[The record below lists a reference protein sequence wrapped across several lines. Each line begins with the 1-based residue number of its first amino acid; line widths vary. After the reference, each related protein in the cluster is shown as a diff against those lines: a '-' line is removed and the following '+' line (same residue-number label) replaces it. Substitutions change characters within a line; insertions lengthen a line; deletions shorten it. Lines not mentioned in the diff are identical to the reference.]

1 MFIKRVTAV
10 ALAAFLLFSS
20 VILRQVAAADTASL
34 TAVSAADSTLQP
46 DVAEASNSTALPA
59 EGAAKPDRATAGL
72 TPLEKKLEPATVKEA
87 ANKPEV
93 ASNEE
98 KKNNHYSPR
107 TLPEKAL
114 QPRAAQI
121 ASNTP
126 QALNDEQSQS
136 KDIKKGSEEWAMTLQ
151 GCVAIADDAKSLVI
165 IRPKN
170 GAEEGIITCLDPGES
185 ISDEDVTQGKAKKED
200 KEKYDFFSARNDEA
214 EQIKEVILKNPK
226 YTLRFDKKI
235 YFYKK
240 NNSISRQAWQL
251 CRSFLGKRT

>member
-34 TAVSAADSTLQP
+34 TAASAADSTLQP

-98 KKNNHYSPR
+98 KK
-107 TLPEKAL
+107 
-114 QPRAAQI
+114 
-121 ASNTP
+121 
-126 QALNDEQSQS
+126 EQSLFAA
-136 KDIKKGSEEWAMTLQ
+136 DAAGKGFAAACRSN
-151 GCVAIADDAKSLVI
+151 
-165 IRPKN
+165 R
-170 GAEEGIITCLDPGES
+170 
-185 ISDEDVTQGKAKKED
+185 
-200 KEKYDFFSARNDEA
+200 F
-214 EQIKEVILKNPK
+214 K
-226 YTLRFDKKI
+226 YTASSQRRAVAVER
-235 YFYKK
+235 YKK
-240 NNSISRQAWQL
+240 RFRGMGDDVAGL
-251 CRSFLGKRT
+251 CGDCG

>member
-20 VILRQVAAADTASL
+20 VILRQAAAADTASL
-34 TAVSAADSTLQP
+34 TAASAADSTLQP

-114 QPRAAQI
+114 QQQRSAQI
-121 ASNTP
+121 NLNTAHDP
-126 QALNDEQSQS
+126 AGDALPPWRDKLEDADVM
-136 KDIKKGSEEWAMTLQ
+136 KMQ
-151 GCVAIADDAKSLVI
+151 GCEAIADDAAKLVI

-170 GAEEGIITCLDPGES
+170 GAKEGIITRLDPGKS
-185 ISDEDVTQGKAKKED
+185 VSNDDITSGNATQAD
-200 KEKYDFFSARNDEA
+200 KDYYDFFQLEMLRLKLSKSLLRNIRD
-214 EQIKEVILKNPK
+214 ILYN
-226 YTLRFDKKI
+226 LREEYIFTKH
-235 YFYKK
+235 
-240 NNSISRQAWQL
+240 
-251 CRSFLGKRT
+251 